1 MYSCLYSVICMVSQ
15 FSLVSSL
22 VYRTQ
27 FKGCVV
33 FRGLNT
39 DRSLSNK
46 KIKSRLSQRTKS
58 LYTPE
63 LSNV

>member
-33 FRGLNT
+33 FRG
-39 DRSLSNK
+39 SLSNK